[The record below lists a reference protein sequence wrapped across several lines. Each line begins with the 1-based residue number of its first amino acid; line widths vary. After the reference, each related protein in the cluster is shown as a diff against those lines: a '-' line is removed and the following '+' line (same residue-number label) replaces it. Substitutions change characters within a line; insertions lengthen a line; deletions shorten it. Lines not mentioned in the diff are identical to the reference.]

1 MGKTDNLGKDIIQP
15 NAITSARYE
24 YSKMQKD
31 FMYHFIEKMNKYMTR
46 DNELIKDLFGNMP
59 SIEMNLKD
67 IVKSDNYTPMLDAI
81 KDLMKK
87 PISYNF
93 NRENATYEVTTTL
106 IATILHKKGSGKIR
120 IATTEATLPVL
131 SYIGT
136 GFTSF
141 NKAIAISLPSYYAQ
155 RIYELCC
162 RWKDKGFYRVTIK
175 EFRKMMMI
183 ENKFAKI
190 TDLVINVLDKS
201 EKILTKNADLT
212 FTHTLRKENGSK
224 AYNWLEFNIFSV
236 SGEQGDKGGWYSL
249 LYNIIYQVYRDLRG
263 VMVCDYLA
271 DKGELKRAAE
281 RFKRLKKDID
291 TGKIQPHGILAYMNS
306 VLKNEYGVP
315 EEMLES
321 GEEKKK
327 KKKAAEK
334 YAEIKAKREAKER
347 REEEKRKAA
356 ENLKIETEKLRNMFE
371 EKFGNERGQG
381 AMKIGDILKDEM

>member
-1 MGKTDNLGKDIIQP
+1 
-15 NAITSARYE
+15 
-24 YSKMQKD
+24 
-31 FMYHFIEKMNKYMTR
+31 
-46 DNELIKDLFGNMP
+46 
-59 SIEMNLKD
+59 
-67 IVKSDNYTPMLDAI
+67 
-81 KDLMKK
+81 
-87 PISYNF
+87 
-93 NRENATYEVTTTL
+93 
-106 IATILHKKGSGKIR
+106 
-120 IATTEATLPVL
+120 
-131 SYIGT
+131 
-136 GFTSF
+136 
-141 NKAIAISLPSYYAQ
+141 
-155 RIYELCC
+155 
-162 RWKDKGFYRVTIK
+162 
-175 EFRKMMMI
+175 
-183 ENKFAKI
+183 
-190 TDLVINVLDKS
+190 
-201 EKILTKNADLT
+201 
-212 FTHTLRKENGSK
+212 
-224 AYNWLEFNIFSV
+224 
-236 SGEQGDKGGWYSL
+236 
-249 LYNIIYQVYRDLRG
+249 